1 MHVMQNSTSEMRNFL
16 RLPIEIQKIIVLKN
30 PPNLYD
36 GWRLDNKGDNINIYI
51 DKSMY
56 YVDPRHYHDQIEKIN
71 LICFR
76 WPTSLP
82 RLILDCSFNHW
93 ILNIMYHV
101 PQDLNNFFDWA
112 NQIVGDLN
120 YHKMIYDFTPSFV
133 PKPRQSGKLIQK
145 LNHHFSHT
153 RSRFPSLLSHEKS
166 TRKLSSKAI
175 RTHFSQF
182 HIDKSNP
189 HFIERYH
196 NDKYVRLLQENP
208 CKIMSQVFSSP
219 MEIQEIIAMYYF
231 NNRKSETWMLKFN
244 GPKVIVEIDAKE
256 MWMELELEMSVV
268 HLFCMIWP
276 YHRPNISLNCVDHV
290 NVKYWG

>member
-166 TRKLSSKAI
+166 T
-175 RTHFSQF
+175 
-182 HIDKSNP
+182 
-189 HFIERYH
+189 
-196 NDKYVRLLQENP
+196 
-208 CKIMSQVFSSP
+208 
-219 MEIQEIIAMYYF
+219 
-231 NNRKSETWMLKFN
+231 
-244 GPKVIVEIDAKE
+244 
-256 MWMELELEMSVV
+256 
-268 HLFCMIWP
+268 
-276 YHRPNISLNCVDHV
+276 
-290 NVKYWG
+290 